1 MTHTAKQRGQP
12 LFQRNRTCSSP
23 VPCKLV
29 NRTFEGIVLLP
40 EALVSPDTMSNSR
53 PLTRKRRAETSP
65 VIDQPGTV
73 AVVQPKSSKRAHPQ
87 LHGYTSPV
95 SKTFGPQ
102 DTLNGA
108 VPKNTPT
115 ASGHDYSK
123 CSLDCSAVL
132 QAALTLKPANVAAD
146 PRGFQ
151 MATAVEAVMAGC
163 KVPMPNSH
171 GLPAVLQARSHA
183 APVAQQIRKH
193 IARQLASISHSAVW
207 LRHLEQV
214 RCRTP
219 ACTPADGFA
228 LPACNPKQ
236 GRFPVA
242 LDMATLQHTADNKAP
257 TSRQEDAASGMNGTH
272 RKQSSVL
279 PGHQRCLQESP
290 IGSMLTSGSSR
301 PPWDSSSQG
310 TQSIKRS
317 VSIGR
322 LEDAGG
328 GDTDSPQAVH
338 RLLASMKRPF
348 VGAAHRSIKKI
359 NADYR
364 SHVEYRQQSGY
375 MQCASDLH

>member
-1 MTHTAKQRGQP
+1 MPSVLDDTHRKAEGSAAVSTYAP
-12 LFQRNRTCSSP
+12 LESNRTCSSP

-242 LDMATLQHTADNKAP
+242 LDMATLQHTADNK
-257 TSRQEDAASGMNGTH
+257 
-272 RKQSSVL
+272 
-279 PGHQRCLQESP
+279 
-290 IGSMLTSGSSR
+290 GSSR